1 MEQTGSFRA
10 AVPLS
15 VLTAVLG
22 QCITSGSAMPARLLL
37 LQGFPMALGIGLL
50 SACLMPA
57 EGEEELRSETGIRPR
72 LLCLLL
78 SVWFGAELWETLR
91 QAQQVCREQFSS
103 MAVLGVLPLLLWA
116 GWQLKPDVLSRSA
129 GVLWWALA
137 LAGLACVGSLHGQLH
152 WENLFPAAEPT
163 GNLRFPLY
171 AESIAWPLLFGK
183 RGCTGRRCFLLPFL
197 TLAGLF
203 SFALGR
209 ELLFGPDRPLPGDEL
224 LRAGTLGR
232 VSRLDAA
239 FLLVWL
245 AAALFR
251 GCFLVRVLRELLCRP
266 EEQEKGVPE

>member
-10 AVPLS
+10 AAPLS

-22 QCITSGSAMPARLLL
+22 QCITSGSAMSARLLL

-50 SACLMPA
+50 SSCLMPA
-57 EGEEELRSETGIRPR
+57 EGEEGLCSETGIRPR

-78 SVWFGAELWETLR
+78 SVWFGAELWETLW

-116 GWQLKPDVLSRSA
+116 GWQLKPDVFSRSA

-137 LAGLACVGSLHGQLH
+137 
-152 WENLFPAAEPT
+152 
-163 GNLRFPLY
+163 
-171 AESIAWPLLFGK
+171 
-183 RGCTGRRCFLLPFL
+183 
-197 TLAGLF
+197 LAGLF

-209 ELLFGPDRPLPGDEL
+209 ELLFGPGRLLSGDEL

>member
-50 SACLMPA
+50 SSCLMPA
-57 EGEEELRSETGIRPR
+57 EGEEGLRSETGIRPR

-78 SVWFGAELWETLR
+78 SVWFGAELLETLW

-116 GWQLKPDVLSRSA
+116 GWQLKPDVFSRSA

-203 SFALGR
+203 GFALGR
-209 ELLFGPDRPLPGDEL
+209 ELLFGSGRPLPGDEL

-266 EEQEKGVPE
+266 EKQEKGVPE

>member
-37 LQGFPMALGIGLL
+37 LQGLPMALGIGLL

-57 EGEEELRSETGIRPR
+57 EGEEGLRSETGIRPR

-78 SVWFGAELWETLR
+78 SVWFGAELWETLW

-116 GWQLKPDVLSRSA
+116 GWQLKPDVFSRSA

-163 GNLRFPLY
+163 GNLCFPLY

-183 RGCTGRRCFLLPFL
+183 RGCTERRCFRLPFL

-203 SFALGR
+203 GFALGR
-209 ELLFGPDRPLPGDEL
+209 ELLFGSGRPLPRDEL
-224 LRAGTLGR
+224 LRTGTLGR

>member
-22 QCITSGSAMPARLLL
+22 QCITSGSAMSARLLL

-50 SACLMPA
+50 SSCLMPA
-57 EGEEELRSETGIRPR
+57 EGEEGLRSETGIRPR

-78 SVWFGAELWETLR
+78 SVWFGAELLETLW

-116 GWQLKPDVLSRSA
+116 GWQLKPDVFSRSA

-203 SFALGR
+203 GFALGR
-209 ELLFGPDRPLPGDEL
+209 ELLFGSGRPLPGDEL

-266 EEQEKGVPE
+266 EKQEKGVPE

>member
-10 AVPLS
+10 AAPLS

-22 QCITSGSAMPARLLL
+22 QCITSGSAMPAQLLL
-37 LQGFPMALGIGLL
+37 LQGFPMALGIGLF

-57 EGEEELRSETGIRPR
+57 EGEEGLRSETGIRPR

-78 SVWFGAELWETLR
+78 SVWFGAELLETLW

-116 GWQLKPDVLSRSA
+116 GWQLKPDVFSRSA

-203 SFALGR
+203 GFALGR
-209 ELLFGPDRPLPGDEL
+209 ELLFGSGRLLPGNEL
-224 LRAGTLGR
+224 LRTGTLGR

-266 EEQEKGVPE
+266 EKQEKGVPE

>member
-22 QCITSGSAMPARLLL
+22 QCITSGSAMPVRLLL

-50 SACLMPA
+50 SSCLMPA
-57 EGEEELRSETGIRPR
+57 EGEEGLRSETGIRPR

-78 SVWFGAELWETLR
+78 SVWFGAELLETLW

-116 GWQLKPDVLSRSA
+116 GWQLKPDVFSRSA

-183 RGCTGRRCFLLPFL
+183 RGCTGRRCFQLPFL

-203 SFALGR
+203 GFALGR
-209 ELLFGPDRPLPGDEL
+209 ELLFGSGRPLPGDEL

-232 VSRLDAA
+232 ISRMDAA

>member
-50 SACLMPA
+50 SSCLMPA
-57 EGEEELRSETGIRPR
+57 EGEEGLRSETGIRPR
-72 LLCLLL
+72 LLCLFL
-78 SVWFGAELWETLR
+78 SVWFGAELWETLW

-116 GWQLKPDVLSRSA
+116 GWQLKPDVFSRSA

-152 WENLFPAAEPT
+152 WENLFPAAQPT

-203 SFALGR
+203 GFALGR
-209 ELLFGPDRPLPGDEL
+209 ELLFGSGRPLPGDEL
-224 LRAGTLGR
+224 LRTGTLGR

-266 EEQEKGVPE
+266 EEPEKGVPE

>member
-50 SACLMPA
+50 SACLVPA

-78 SVWFGAELWETLR
+78 SVWFAAELWETLW

-116 GWQLKPDVLSRSA
+116 GWQLKPDVFSRSA

-203 SFALGR
+203 GFALGR
-209 ELLFGPDRPLPGDEL
+209 ELLFGSGRLLPGNEL
-224 LRAGTLGR
+224 LRTGTLGR

>member
-1 MEQTGSFRA
+1 MEQIGSFRA

-50 SACLMPA
+50 SSCLMPA
-57 EGEEELRSETGIRPR
+57 EGEAGLRSETGIRPR

-78 SVWFGAELWETLR
+78 SVWFGAELWETLW

-116 GWQLKPDVLSRSA
+116 GWQLKPDVFSRSA
-129 GVLWWALA
+129 GVLWWALV

-152 WENLFPAAEPT
+152 WENLFPAAQPT

-183 RGCTGRRCFLLPFL
+183 RGCTGRRCFRLPFL

-209 ELLFGPDRPLPGDEL
+209 ELLFGSGRPLPGDEL
-224 LRAGTLGR
+224 LRTGTLGR

>member
-37 LQGFPMALGIGLL
+37 LQGLPMALGIGLL
-50 SACLMPA
+50 SSCLMPA

-78 SVWFGAELWETLR
+78 SVWFGAELWETLW

-116 GWQLKPDVLSRSA
+116 GWQLKPDVFSRSA

-137 LAGLACVGSLHGQLH
+137 LAGLACVGSLHGQFH
-152 WENLFPAAEPT
+152 WENLFPEAEPT

-183 RGCTGRRCFLLPFL
+183 RGCTGRHCFRLPFL

-203 SFALGR
+203 GFALGR
-209 ELLFGPDRPLPGDEL
+209 ELLFGPGHPLPGNEL
-224 LRAGTLGR
+224 LRTGTLGR

>member
-57 EGEEELRSETGIRPR
+57 EGEEGLRSETGIRPQ

-78 SVWFGAELWETLR
+78 SVWFCAELWETLW

-116 GWQLKPDVLSRSA
+116 GWQLKPDVFSRSA

-203 SFALGR
+203 GFALGR
-209 ELLFGPDRPLPGDEL
+209 ELLFGSGRPLPGNEL
-224 LRAGTLGR
+224 LRTGTLGR

>member
-50 SACLMPA
+50 SSCLMPA
-57 EGEEELRSETGIRPR
+57 EGEEGLRSETGIRPR

-78 SVWFGAELWETLR
+78 SVWFGAELLETLW

-116 GWQLKPDVLSRSA
+116 GWQLKPDVFSRSA

-137 LAGLACVGSLHGQLH
+137 LAGLACVGNLHGQLH

-203 SFALGR
+203 GFALGR
-209 ELLFGPDRPLPGDEL
+209 ELLFGSGRPLPGNEL

>member
-22 QCITSGSAMPARLLL
+22 QCITSGSAMSARLLL

-50 SACLMPA
+50 SSCLMPA
-57 EGEEELRSETGIRPR
+57 EGEEGLRSETGIRPR

-78 SVWFGAELWETLR
+78 SVWFGAELLETLW

-116 GWQLKPDVLSRSA
+116 GWQLKPDVFSRSA

-203 SFALGR
+203 GFALGR
-209 ELLFGPDRPLPGDEL
+209 ELLFGSGRLLPGNEL
-224 LRAGTLGR
+224 LRTGTLGR
-232 VSRLDAA
+232 VSRLEAA

-266 EEQEKGVPE
+266 EKQEKGVPE

>member
-50 SACLMPA
+50 SSCLMPA
-57 EGEEELRSETGIRPR
+57 EGEEGLRSETGIRPR

-78 SVWFGAELWETLR
+78 SVWFGAELWETLW

-116 GWQLKPDVLSRSA
+116 GWQLKPDVFSRSA

-137 LAGLACVGSLHGQLH
+137 LAGLACVGSLHGPASLGESFPRSGTH
-152 WENLFPAAEPT
+152 RESPFPALCGIHRVA
-163 GNLRFPLY
+163 
-171 AESIAWPLLFGK
+171 ASIWKTRMHREA
-183 RGCTGRRCFLLPFL
+183 LLPAAVAD
-197 TLAGLF
+197 AGGAVRF
-203 SFALGR
+203 CAG
-209 ELLFGPDRPLPGDEL
+209 
-224 LRAGTLGR
+224 AGT
-232 VSRLDAA
+232 S
-239 FLLVWL
+239 VW
-245 AAALFR
+245 
-251 GCFLVRVLRELLCRP
+251 VRP
-266 EEQEKGVPE
+266 SASGG

>member
-22 QCITSGSAMPARLLL
+22 QCITSGSAMSARLLL

-50 SACLMPA
+50 SSCLMPA
-57 EGEEELRSETGIRPR
+57 EGEEGLRSETGIRPR

-78 SVWFGAELWETLR
+78 SVWFGAELLETLW

-116 GWQLKPDVLSRSA
+116 GWQLKPDVFSRSA

-203 SFALGR
+203 GFAMGR
-209 ELLFGPDRPLPGDEL
+209 ELLFGSGRLLPGNEL
-224 LRAGTLGR
+224 LRTGTLGR

-266 EEQEKGVPE
+266 EKQEKGVPE

>member
-1 MEQTGSFRA
+1 MRKLNFSGA
-10 AVPLS
+10 AVSLS
-15 VLTAVLG
+15 VLTTVMG
-22 QCITSGSAMPARLLL
+22 QCILSGEAVSARTLL
-37 LQGFPMALGIGLL
+37 LQGLPMALALAVI
-50 SACLMPA
+50 S
-57 EGEEELRSETGIRPR
+57 R
-72 LLCLLL
+72 LLALAEVEQGTFSGNTFCSKLFCLLATL
-78 SVWFGAELWETLR
+78 WFGAELVETLG
-91 QAQQVCREQFSS
+91 QIQTLCWEQFSS

-116 GWQLKPDVLSRSA
+116 GWQLKPDVFSRSA

-152 WENLFPAAEPT
+152 WENLFPTAEPT

-203 SFALGR
+203 GFALGR
-209 ELLFGPDRPLPGDEL
+209 ELLFGSGRPLPVDEL
-224 LRAGTLGR
+224 LRAGMLGR

>member
-50 SACLMPA
+50 SSCLMPA
-57 EGEEELRSETGIRPR
+57 EGEEGLRSETGIRPR

-78 SVWFGAELWETLR
+78 SVWFGAELWETLW

-116 GWQLKPDVLSRSA
+116 GWQLKPDVFSRSA

-171 AESIAWPLLFGK
+171 AEAIAWPLLFGK

-203 SFALGR
+203 GFALGR
-209 ELLFGPDRPLPGDEL
+209 ELLFGSGRPLPGDEL

-266 EEQEKGVPE
+266 EESEKGVLE

>member
-50 SACLMPA
+50 SSCLMPA

-72 LLCLLL
+72 MLCLLL
-78 SVWFGAELWETLR
+78 SVWFGAELWETLW

-116 GWQLKPDVLSRSA
+116 GWQLKPDVFSRSA

-183 RGCTGRRCFLLPFL
+183 RGYTGRRCFRLPFL

-203 SFALGR
+203 GFALGR
-209 ELLFGPDRPLPGDEL
+209 ELLFGSGRPLPGDEL

-251 GCFLVRVLRELLCRP
+251 GCFLVRVLRELICRP
-266 EEQEKGVPE
+266 EEPEKGVPE

>member
-22 QCITSGSAMPARLLL
+22 QCITSGSAMPARPLL

-50 SACLMPA
+50 SSCLMPA
-57 EGEEELRSETGIRPR
+57 EGEEELRSETGIRSR

-78 SVWFGAELWETLR
+78 SVWFGAELWETLW

-116 GWQLKPDVLSRSA
+116 GWQLKPDVFSRSA

-137 LAGLACVGSLHGQLH
+137 LACLACVGSLHGQLH

-203 SFALGR
+203 GFALGR
-209 ELLFGPDRPLPGDEL
+209 ELLFGSGRPLPGNEL
-224 LRAGTLGR
+224 LRVGTLGR

-239 FLLVWL
+239 ILLVWL

-266 EEQEKGVPE
+266 EEPEKGVPE

>member
-22 QCITSGSAMPARLLL
+22 QCITSGSAMSARLLL
-37 LQGFPMALGIGLL
+37 LQGFPMVLGIGLL
-50 SACLMPA
+50 SSCLMPA
-57 EGEEELRSETGIRPR
+57 EGEEGLRSETGIRPR

-78 SVWFGAELWETLR
+78 SVWFGAELLETLW

-116 GWQLKPDVLSRSA
+116 GWQLKPDVFSRSA

-203 SFALGR
+203 GFALGR
-209 ELLFGPDRPLPGDEL
+209 ELLFGSGRLLPGNEL
-224 LRAGTLGR
+224 LRTGTLGR

-266 EEQEKGVPE
+266 EKQEKGVPE